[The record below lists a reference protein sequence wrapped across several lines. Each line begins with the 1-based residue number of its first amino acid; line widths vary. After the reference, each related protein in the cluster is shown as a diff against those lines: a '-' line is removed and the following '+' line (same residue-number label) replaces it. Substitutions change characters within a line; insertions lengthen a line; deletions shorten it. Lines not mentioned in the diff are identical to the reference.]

1 MISKDLSFHLYL
13 DNLFVSWKLCYF
25 LLLKGIAITKTIRKG
40 AIGYSPRL
48 LALKAINT
56 ALKWGAIQA
65 DIVHGVLCWLW
76 QDHGAVQGMTTGYT
90 ALEIVEKNRKK
101 PKKTSTSA
109 SIARAPF
116 GDAFTKVL
124 PIPGIIDGYNN
135 GMNMVDQA
143 NQLRSY
149 FTSHPN
155 RTQKEFFPG
164 IYWSFDFI
172 LVNCFEIYKAI
183 YPEFALNSKGNRDP
197 DAHRRFLEKLVDE
210 IFLYTDETF
219 ETRPKKSKNRYI
231 YTPRG
236 PGRLSKSST
245 ISQN

>member
-1 MISKDLSFHLYL
+1 
-13 DNLFVSWKLCYF
+13 
-25 LLLKGIAITKTIRKG
+25 
-40 AIGYSPRL
+40 
-48 LALKAINT
+48 
-56 ALKWGAIQA
+56 
-65 DIVHGVLCWLW
+65 
-76 QDHGAVQGMTTGYT
+76 MTTGYT
-90 ALEIVEKNRKK
+90 AQEIVEKNRKR

-116 GDAFTKVL
+116 GDEFTKVL

-149 FTSHPN
+149 FTTHPN
-155 RTQKEFFPG
+155 RTEKEFFPR
-164 IYWSFDFI
+164 IFWSFDFI

-183 YPEFALNSKGNRDP
+183 YPEFALNSKGNRDL
-197 DAHRRFLEKLVDE
+197 DAHRRFLEKLIDE

-219 ETRPKKSKNRYI
+219 EKRPEKSENRYI

-236 PGRLSKSST
+236 PGRPLKSST
-245 ISQN
+245 IF